1 MTRDQPPI
9 ATPLRFCGE
18 PVSRDQLA
26 LITQIV
32 TDFGRLSRTELAN
45 TVCELF
51 DWARPN
57 GELKTVECRQFLEQL
72 QARNA
77 LFLPATRHKGRG
89 KAQKIALT
97 TLSAACRPLQGTV
110 KEFQPISLRLVS
122 TAQERTLFRELIE
135 RHHYLGYRIP
145 FGAHLSYLIEVAQPA
160 ATVVGALQFSSPAW
174 RMASRDSWIGW
185 TDALRARHLQRI
197 VNNSRFLILPSARI
211 KYLASHVL
219 SLASRRLVSDW
230 QAKYHIKPLLLETL
244 VDTQRYCGVCYR
256 AANWLEL
263 GQTSGR
269 GRHDHTHTR
278 HGASPK
284 RVFIYPLQADARAS
298 LRGDGAD
305 DKKQRT
311 KD

>member
-1 MTRDQPPI
+1 MNPDQLPI
-9 ATPLRFCGE
+9 PEPLRFCGE
-18 PVSRDQLA
+18 PVSSEQLA

-32 TDFGRLSRTELAN
+32 RRCGGLSRTELAN

-57 GELKTVECRQFLEQL
+57 GKLKTVECRQFLEQL

-77 LFLPATRHKGRG
+77 LSLPATRHKGRG
-89 KAQKIALT
+89 KSQKIALT
-97 TLSAACRPLQGTV
+97 ALSAECRPLQGTV
-110 KEFQPISLRLVS
+110 KDFQPISLRLVH
-122 TAQERTLFRELIE
+122 TAQERALFRETIE

-145 FGAHLSYLIEVAQPA
+145 FGAHLSYLIEVAQPTL
-160 ATVVGALQFSSPAW
+160 TVVGALQFSSPAW
-174 RMASRDSWIGW
+174 RMGSRDHWIGW
-185 TDALRARHLQRI
+185 TDALRAHHLQRI

-230 QAKYHIKPLLLETL
+230 QAKYHIEPLLLETL
-244 VDTQRYCGVCYR
+244 VDTQRYSGVCYR

-269 GRHDHTHTR
+269 GRQDQTHSR

-284 RVFIYPLQADARAS
+284 RVFIYPLRADARAS
-298 LRGDGAD
+298 LCGDGG
-305 DKKQRT
+305 R
-311 KD
+311 

>member
-1 MTRDQPPI
+1 MTSDQQPVTK
-9 ATPLRFCGE
+9 ALRFCGE
-18 PVSRDQLA
+18 PVSREQLA

-32 TDFGRLSRTELAN
+32 TDFGGLSRTELAN

-57 GELKTVECRQFLEQL
+57 GKLKTVECRQFLEQL
-72 QARNA
+72 QACTG
-77 LFLPATRHKGRG
+77 LPLPATRHRGRG
-89 KAQKIALT
+89 KSQKIALT
-97 TLSAACRPLQGTV
+97 ALSAECKPLQGTV
-110 KEFQPISLRLVS
+110 KDFQPISLSLVS
-122 TAQERTLFRELIE
+122 TAQERMLFREIIE

-145 FGAHLSYLIEVAQPA
+145 FGAHLRYLIEVAQPTS
-160 ATVVGALQFSSPAW
+160 TVVGALQFSSPAW
-174 RMASRDSWIGW
+174 RMAARDGWIGW
-185 TDALRARHLQRI
+185 TDALRARNLQRI
-197 VNNSRFLILPSARI
+197 VNNSRFLVLPSVRI

-244 VDTQRYCGVCYR
+244 VDTQRYSGVCYR

-269 GRHDHTHTR
+269 GRQDRTHSR

-284 RVFIYPLQADARAS
+284 RLFIYPLRANARAS
-298 LRGDGAD
+298 LRGDDG
-305 DKKQRT
+305 Q
-311 KD
+311 